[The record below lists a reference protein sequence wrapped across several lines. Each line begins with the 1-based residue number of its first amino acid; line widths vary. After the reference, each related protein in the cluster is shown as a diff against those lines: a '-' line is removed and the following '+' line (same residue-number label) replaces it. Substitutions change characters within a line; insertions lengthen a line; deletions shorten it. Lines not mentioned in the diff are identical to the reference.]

1 MSNVKKCPYCFEYI
15 DATLA
20 VCPTCGERQPVSGSQ
35 GAFGNTITCAICG
48 ETIPGD
54 SSVCPI
60 CGENPVALTS
70 VNPNT
75 TSSAQ
80 KSKHIFAPALNSIFW
95 DQENPNELVYKYPSN
110 NITLGSV
117 LTVRESQEAFFF
129 KNGVLCDKFT
139 AGRHTLSTQN
149 LPILNKI
156 VNLTSGGQ
164 TTFLAEVWFVSR
176 LEKRNMLWGTG
187 GMRIIDPYFQ
197 IPVKVASRGQ
207 YGVRI
212 NDGAMFLKK
221 LVGTLKLSNTGVIEQ
236 QFRSDVIE
244 GVKVATARY
253 MKKEGLNINE
263 LGTEYR
269 KLSRFIAQEVQ
280 ESFDEYGIELLNF
293 NIEDI
298 NIDESDA
305 GYQKVMD
312 GVAENARLKQ
322 LGVSYIQQKQIDIAQ
337 TAAGNEGAGN
347 FMGIG
352 MGMGVGQQMGNMVT
366 NAMHQSGL
374 GGQFAPPPAPP
385 SSASFYVAVNGQTT
399 GPFNLETIRTMIIN
413 GQLTSTTYVY
423 RVGGAAWT
431 PAQSEVEI
439 ANIFN
444 ELLPPPPPSI

>member
-1 MSNVKKCPYCFEYI
+1 MKNVKICQYCGEEI
-15 DATLA
+15 DMHSS
-20 VCPTCGERQPVSGSQ
+20 VCPFCGERQSDTGASKMTCDVCGELIPAGSQ
-35 GAFGNTITCAICG
+35 ICPVCG
-48 ETIPGD
+48 EPPT
-54 SSVCPI
+54 STPI
-60 CGENPVALTS
+60 VQSTVRES
-70 VNPNT
+70 K
-75 TSSAQ
+75 
-80 KSKHIFAPALNSIFW
+80 KSKHIFAPALDSIFW
-95 DQENPNELVYKYPSN
+95 DQNDPNELVYKYPKN
-110 NITLGSV
+110 GITLGCV
-117 LTVRESQEAFFF
+117 LTVRESQEAYFF

-156 VNLTSGGQ
+156 VNLPSGGQ
-164 TTFLAEVWFVSR
+164 TTFLAEVWFISK

-221 LVGTLKLSNTGVIEQ
+221 LVGTMKLSETRVIEQ

-253 MKKEGLNINE
+253 MKEQNLNVNE

-269 KLSRFIAQEVQ
+269 KLGRFIAQDIQ
-280 ESFDEYGIELLNF
+280 DAFDEYGIELLNF

-298 NIDESDA
+298 SIDENDS
-305 GYQKVMD
+305 GYKKVME

-322 LGVSYIQQKQIDIAQ
+322 LGVNYIQQKQIDIAQ

-352 MGMGVGQQMGNMVT
+352 MGLGVGQQMGGMVT
-366 NAMHQSGL
+366 DAMRQSGIAA
-374 GGQFAPPPAPP
+374 QAPAVPPPP

-399 GPFNLETIRTMIIN
+399 GPFPIEKIREMIVS
-413 GQLTSTTYVY
+413 GQLTANTYVY
-423 RVGGAAWT
+423 RLGGTAWR
-431 PAQSEVEI
+431 PAQTEPEI
-439 ANIFN
+439 AQIFA
-444 ELLPPPPPSI
+444 ELLPPPPPPSN